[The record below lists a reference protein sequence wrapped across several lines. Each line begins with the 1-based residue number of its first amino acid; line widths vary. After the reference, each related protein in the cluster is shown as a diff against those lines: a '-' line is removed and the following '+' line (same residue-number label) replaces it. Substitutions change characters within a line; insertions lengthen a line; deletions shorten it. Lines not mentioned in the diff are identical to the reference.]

1 VVCLWIVHARTEINI
16 FYFEGCYDYHHT
28 HTHTH
33 TIYTHSPFSVIV
45 CTQTTLV
52 RVRIDEKKGKRKVIS
67 LFLICLSY
75 TNSNSSSK
83 AGRVRSVVISLH
95 VIWIRYLQ
103 FAWCHYDSMYI
114 FIYVSERE
122 RNPFDASYCK
132 NKCSI
137 IVLMQ
142 KIERREEDTRI
153 GAQTDPPL
161 TCIPSRSE
169 KERERERRAKHRC
182 ERFILI
188 VLFTPTLSM
197 HRSDY

>member
-1 VVCLWIVHARTEINI
+1 
-16 FYFEGCYDYHHT
+16 
-28 HTHTH
+28 
-33 TIYTHSPFSVIV
+33 
-45 CTQTTLV
+45 
-52 RVRIDEKKGKRKVIS
+52 
-67 LFLICLSY
+67 
-75 TNSNSSSK
+75 
-83 AGRVRSVVISLH
+83 
-95 VIWIRYLQ
+95 
-103 FAWCHYDSMYI
+103 
-114 FIYVSERE
+114 
-122 RNPFDASYCK
+122 
-132 NKCSI
+132 
-137 IVLMQ
+137 MQ